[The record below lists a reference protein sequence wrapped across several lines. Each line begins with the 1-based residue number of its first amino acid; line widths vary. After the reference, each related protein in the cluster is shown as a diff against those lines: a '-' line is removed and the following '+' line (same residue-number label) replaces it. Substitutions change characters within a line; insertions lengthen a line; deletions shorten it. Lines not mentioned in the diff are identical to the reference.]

1 MCIFLIILPF
11 WHNLAFFKLAMIFL
25 LLLYDEIRTHVC
37 EQDFARFKLVKTI
50 CPVRLCGRA
59 YLLSSKIVFKRCS
72 NVNKS
77 VSTQICFSLVI
88 YLDKIRCLIYAKTS
102 W

>member
-1 MCIFLIILPF
+1 MSTWMKMYKEFTNFKMCIFFIIFPF

-72 NVNKS
+72 NVLEIQN
-77 VSTQICFSLVI
+77 
-88 YLDKIRCLIYAKTS
+88 
-102 W
+102 